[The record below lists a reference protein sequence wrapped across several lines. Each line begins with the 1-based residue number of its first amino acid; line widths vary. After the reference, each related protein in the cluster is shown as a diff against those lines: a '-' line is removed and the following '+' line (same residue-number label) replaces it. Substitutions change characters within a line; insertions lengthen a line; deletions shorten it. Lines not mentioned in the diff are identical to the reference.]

1 VVGLPPH
8 RSDHRPLTAPDLPIG
23 YCSTRSSSVGN
34 HVNVLMLL
42 GGPPR
47 CGKTMLAQ
55 RIALERRIGWL
66 SLDTVRD
73 VVDMLLPA
81 LYESGGPG
89 VPPDAEASLFFP
101 YFQRV
106 VESCAYLADEYLIE
120 GVGFMPRH
128 VASVRTDTDVRA
140 VFVGM
145 SEVRLDELLAL
156 EGRNRWHRHLDQ
168 ATLATLPAWIE
179 EWSSQLALECDR
191 YGILFVD
198 LAHDFGAGQRL
209 AHRLLVA
216 PAGPD
221 TAP

>member
-1 VVGLPPH
+1 MRALPTMARVLLHVGRDHGAWTRLARGQRDQPHGLPQIAYPGRRAPVVGLPPY

-89 VPPDAEASLFFP
+89 VPPDAEASLSSLTSNGSSRAARTSP
-101 YFQRV
+101 TNTSSKV
-106 VESCAYLADEYLIE
+106 SDSCRDTSRRY
-120 GVGFMPRH
+120 
-128 VASVRTDTDVRA
+128 VRTPTCA
-140 VFVGM
+140 
-145 SEVRLDELLAL
+145 
-156 EGRNRWHRHLDQ
+156 
-168 ATLATLPAWIE
+168 P
-179 EWSSQLALECDR
+179 SS
-191 YGILFVD
+191 
-198 LAHDFGAGQRL
+198 
-209 AHRLLVA
+209 
-216 PAGPD
+216 
-221 TAP
+221 